1 MKAASFKTVGAV
13 SGCSLIGSAGYPIV
27 MTVTIDARRRIAGAA
42 LGLLL
47 GLSAAGPGGAAVLEI
62 GPDADLCGALSQL
75 QPGDELVLQSG
86 DYQGGCKVRQ
96 GGLPGR
102 PIVIRSAD
110 PAEPARLTRSGDAVN
125 MLEIHASDLVIRS
138 LAFGPTVTDADGV
151 RIITGSRITVED
163 CRFSR
168 MGGIAVAA
176 NHSSLQGLTVRRNVI
191 TDSTAT
197 AMYFGCHDGMA
208 CRIGGLI
215 VEGNYI
221 RNVTAPPA
229 EVGYGLEV
237 KLNSA
242 GLIRDNV
249 IVDTKGP
256 GIMVYGAQDLVTA
269 SVVERNFVRGSRT
282 SSGIVVGGGPAV
294 VRNNVSGWNFEAGI
308 GLENYKQRGL
318 LRAITVTH
326 NSVYANREG
335 GIMVPA
341 TGWVEVAIL
350 NNAASGR
357 AGTPALPAPRP
368 GIRLVGNLDCSW
380 MACFANPEGLDFSPY
395 PGSLLTGLGVAR
407 AMDGVPHDDYF
418 GVPRR
423 TPAAIGA
430 IERPAAAIQYGLKR

>member
-1 MKAASFKTVGAV
+1 
-13 SGCSLIGSAGYPIV
+13 
-27 MTVTIDARRRIAGAA
+27 MTVTIDAPRRIFGAA

-47 GLSAAGPGGAAVLEI
+47 GLCATGPGGAAALEI

-75 QPGDELVLQSG
+75 QPGDELVLQTG

-163 CRFSR
+163 CRFAK

-176 NHSSLQGLTVRRNVI
+176 THSSLQDLTVRHNVI

-208 CRIGGLI
+208 CQIGGLV

-221 RNVTAPPA
+221 RNVAAPPA
-229 EVGYGLEV
+229 EIGYGIEV

-242 GLIRDNV
+242 GIIRDNV

-256 GIMVYGAQDLVTA
+256 GIMVYGARDLVTV

-282 SSGIVVGGGPAV
+282 SSGIVVAGGPAV

-308 GLENYKQRGL
+308 GLENYKHRGL
-318 LRAITVTH
+318 LRGITLAH
-326 NSVYANREG
+326 NTVYANREG
-335 GIMVPA
+335 GIMVPGVA
-341 TGWVEVAIL
+341 SIDVAIL

-357 AGTPALPAPRP
+357 AGTPALPALRP

-380 MACFANPEGLDFSPY
+380 MACFANPEGMDFSPY
-395 PGSLLTGLGVAR
+395 AGSLLSGLGVAR
-407 AMDGVPHDDYF
+407 ATDGVPVDDYF

-423 TPAAIGA
+423 TPATIGA
-430 IERPAAAIQYGLKR
+430 IERPAAAIRYGLKR